1 MALLPR
7 GRLVFVLLAAVVAAI
22 AVPAVT
28 AAGEEWANESRH
40 RGRAHTAPPAAAP
53 AEPPSTAGLHASHGP
68 APAPGATS
76 PHQGE
81 EAPAPS
87 PAAGEHSDGT
97 AAAAP
102 FAWPAALLAAAG
114 VAAVM
119 VV

>member
-1 MALLPR
+1 MALVPR
-7 GRLVFVLLAAVVAAI
+7 DRLVFMLLAVVVVAI
-22 AVPAVT
+22 AVQAVT
-28 AAGEEWANESRH
+28 AAGEEWANKSRH

-53 AEPPSTAGLHASHGP
+53 AEPPSTAGLHPSHGP
-68 APAPGATS
+68 APAPAATPRQGA
-76 PHQGE
+76 

-97 AAAAP
+97 AAAVP